1 MYIKKAL
8 GGGNL
13 ASLLYRNINFMQQT
27 KFGLNFNKRNDRSIC
42 VTMYTFRLLFRA
54 TVFFFFFLEKVK
66 IGKVSVSE
74 DIGIRKIRLSLVI
87 G

>member
-54 TVFFFFFLEKVK
+54 TVFFFFFLGKVK
-66 IGKVSVSE
+66 IGKVSVGE

>member
-13 ASLLYRNINFMQQT
+13 ASLLYRSINFMQQT

-54 TVFFFFFLEKVK
+54 TVFFFFLEKVK
-66 IGKVSVSE
+66 IGKVSVGE